1 MSGLRLVLQFSG
13 ITAITLLVFSLVQA
27 RDSSAPAAPST
38 ATAIAT
44 PATGA
49 SFVER
54 FDKFD
59 AGRWFKSDGW
69 SNGPQQKCTW
79 KADNVR
85 AKEGTLELSLR
96 ASPSDKKGFT
106 CAEIQSQ
113 STYGYGT
120 YEVRMRAPAAPGL
133 VTAFFTY
140 IGKTQGKPHDEID
153 FEFLGKDT
161 GAVQLNYFADGKG
174 GNEHMVK
181 LGLDA
186 ETTPALYSFE
196 WMPNA
201 IFWYINGKLV
211 HERRA
216 EAGKPF
222 PSHPAK
228 IFLSIWNGNN
238 LDDWLGA
245 FKYPGKPLVAQYDLV
260 AFTKA
265 GDACQFPES
274 VVCKREKVR
283 KAQLDEDCGCEV
295 PIKPLSIVV
304 GSK

>member
-1 MSGLRLVLQFSG
+1 MYKSKLLAPVGVASVIVLLIF
-13 ITAITLLVFSLVQA
+13 
-27 RDSSAPAAPST
+27 SSAQSGDASSAS
-38 ATAIAT
+38 ATS
-44 PATGA
+44 A

-59 AGRWFKSDGW
+59 AGRWIKSDGW

-85 AKEGTLELSLR
+85 AESGTLELTLR

-106 CAEIQSQ
+106 CAEIQSKG
-113 STYGYGT
+113 TYGYGT

-140 IGKTQGKPHDEID
+140 IGKAQGKPHDEID

-161 GAVQLNYFADGKG
+161 GAVQLNYYVSGKG
-174 GNEHMVK
+174 GHEHMAK

-196 WMPNA
+196 WKPNA
-201 IFWYINGKLV
+201 IFWYINGELV
-211 HERRA
+211 YERHA
-216 EAGKPF
+216 KPG
-222 PSHPAK
+222 HPIPTNPGK
-228 IFLSIWNGNN
+228 IFLSIWNGN
-238 LDDWLGA
+238 DMDEWLGS
-245 FKYPGKPLVAQYDLV
+245 FEYPGKPLVALYDLV

-274 VVCKREKVR
+274 VVCKREKIR
-283 KAQLDEDCGCEV
+283 KAQLDDD
-295 PIKPLSIVV
+295 
-304 GSK
+304 